1 MEESKGK
8 ILTGDLLRILDL
20 QQELASIKQ
29 GDTSIIDYFTKLRVI
44 GDELENYRPEPICT
58 CATKK
63 CSCDVLKT
71 VKQRKTQ
78 DQVMQLLCGLNDQYS
93 HVKSNILMMDPLPII
108 NKVFSFAVQQER
120 QFNGTDA
127 LGN

>member
-1 MEESKGK
+1 MLYFQCGKDVTTWWCLGLCIQYQHQFDKVFFGWITCGYMEESKGK

-63 CSCDVLKT
+63 
-71 VKQRKTQ
+71 
-78 DQVMQLLCGLNDQYS
+78 MLL
-93 HVKSNILMMDPLPII
+93 
-108 NKVFSFAVQQER
+108 
-120 QFNGTDA
+120 
-127 LGN
+127 